1 MKGRI
6 RPYYISIFISVLALL
21 LAVIANRRISN
32 MQAENSAE
40 FGTVAEKKSFQQIEK
55 IPDVEVI
62 KPDGTVIKAKSIES
76 HDNLDKIVN
85 KEVEATRSADAVKT
99 EPAKQEKQSEITKTP
114 VVVARPVETPKA
126 QTQEV
131 KKTEPQGINGAF
143 VIQAGSFKSKSLA
156 EMQCKKILAKV
167 NFGEKKCGIAHGNG
181 SYRTIIYPFK
191 NNNEASTFAN
201 KVQKRTKISC
211 LVKRNVSR

>member
-1 MKGRI
+1 MRGRI

-32 MQAENSAE
+32 MQSANNAE
-40 FGTVAEKKSFQQIEK
+40 FSTVAEKKPFQQIEK
-55 IPDVEVI
+55 VPDVEVI

-85 KEVEATRSADAVKT
+85 KEVETAKPAEAAKT
-99 EPAKQEKQSEITKTP
+99 EPAKQEKAP
-114 VVVARPVETPKA
+114 AVVARPAETQKA
-126 QTQEV
+126 QTQEA
-131 KKTEPQGINGAF
+131 KKAEPQGINGAF
-143 VIQAGSFKSKSLA
+143 VVQAGSFKSKSLA
-156 EMQCKKILAKV
+156 ETQCKKILAKV
-167 NFGEKKCGIAHGNG
+167 SFGDKKCGVAHGNG

-201 KVQKRTKISC
+201 KVQKSTKISC
-211 LVKRNVSR
+211 LVKRNASK

>member
-1 MKGRI
+1 MRGRI

-32 MQAENSAE
+32 MQSANNAE
-40 FGTVAEKKSFQQIEK
+40 FSTVAEKKPFQQIEK
-55 IPDVEVI
+55 VPDVEVI

-85 KEVEATRSADAVKT
+85 KEVETAKPAEVAKT
-99 EPAKQEKQSEITKTP
+99 EPAKQEKAP
-114 VVVARPVETPKA
+114 AVVARPAETQKA
-126 QTQEV
+126 QAQEA
-131 KKTEPQGINGAF
+131 KKAEPQGINGAF
-143 VIQAGSFKSKSLA
+143 VVQAGSFKSKSLA
-156 EMQCKKILAKV
+156 ETQCKKILAKV
-167 NFGEKKCGIAHGNG
+167 SFGDKKCGVAHGNG

-201 KVQKRTKISC
+201 KVQKSTKISC
-211 LVKRNVSR
+211 LVKRNASR

>member
-1 MKGRI
+1 MRGRI

-32 MQAENSAE
+32 MQSANNAE
-40 FGTVAEKKSFQQIEK
+40 FSTVTEKKPFQQIEK
-55 IPDVEVI
+55 VPDVEVI

-85 KEVEATRSADAVKT
+85 KEVEAVKPAEVAKT
-99 EPAKQEKQSEITKTP
+99 EPAKHEKAP
-114 VVVARPVETPKA
+114 VVVARPEEKPKA

-143 VIQAGSFKSKSLA
+143 VVQAGSFKSKSLA
-156 EMQCKKILAKV
+156 ETQCKKILAKV
-167 NFGEKKCGIAHGNG
+167 SFGDKKCGVAHGNG

-191 NNNEASTFAN
+191 NNNEASAFAN
-201 KVQKRTKISC
+201 KVQKSTKISC
-211 LVKRNVSR
+211 LVKRNASR

>member
-1 MKGRI
+1 MRGRI
-6 RPYYISIFISVLALL
+6 RFYYIPIFISVLALL

-32 MQAENSAE
+32 MQAANETEFSA
-40 FGTVAEKKSFQQIEK
+40 VAEKKSFQQIEK
-55 IPDVEVI
+55 VPDVEVI

-85 KEVEATRSADAVKT
+85 KEVEAVKPAEVAKT
-99 EPAKQEKQSEITKTP
+99 EPAKHEKAP
-114 VVVARPVETPKA
+114 VVVARPEEKPKA

-143 VIQAGSFKSKSLA
+143 VVQAGSFKSKSLA
-156 EMQCKKILAKV
+156 ETQCKKILAKV
-167 NFGEKKCGIAHGNG
+167 SFGDKKCGVAHGNG

-191 NNNEASTFAN
+191 NNNEASAFAN
-201 KVQKRTKISC
+201 KVQKSTKISC
-211 LVKRNVSR
+211 LVKRNASR

>member
-1 MKGRI
+1 MRGRI

-32 MQAENSAE
+32 MQSASDAE
-40 FGTVAEKKSFQQIEK
+40 FGAVAEKKSFQQIEK
-55 IPDVEVI
+55 VPDVEVI

-76 HDNLDKIVN
+76 HDNLDKIVS
-85 KEVEATRSADAVKT
+85 KEVEIAKPEEVAKT
-99 EPAKQEKQSEITKTP
+99 EPAKQDKQSETQKAP
-114 VVVARPVETPKA
+114 VVVARPAETPKA

-167 NFGEKKCGIAHGNG
+167 NFGDKKCGIAHGNG
-181 SYRTIIYPFK
+181 SYRSIIYPFK
-191 NNNEASTFAN
+191 NNNDASAFAN
-201 KVQKRTKISC
+201 KVQKSTKISC
-211 LVKRNVSR
+211 LVKRNANK

>member
-1 MKGRI
+1 MKNRI
-6 RPYYISIFISVLALL
+6 KFYHLPIFISVLALI

-32 MQAENSAE
+32 MQSANDTE
-40 FGTVAEKKSFQQIEK
+40 FSTVAEKKPFQQIEK
-55 IPDVEVI
+55 VPDVEVI

-85 KEVEATRSADAVKT
+85 KEVEAVKPAEVAKT
-99 EPAKQEKQSEITKTP
+99 EPAKHEKAP
-114 VVVARPVETPKA
+114 VVVARPEEKPKA

-143 VIQAGSFKSKSLA
+143 VVQAGSFKSKSLA
-156 EMQCKKILAKV
+156 ETQCKKILAKV
-167 NFGEKKCGIAHGNG
+167 SFGDKKCGVAHGNG

-191 NNNEASTFAN
+191 NNNEASAFAN
-201 KVQKRTKISC
+201 KVQKSTKISC
-211 LVKRNVSR
+211 LVKRNASR

>member
-1 MKGRI
+1 MRNRI
-6 RPYYISIFISVLALL
+6 KFYYLPVFISVLALL

-32 MQAENSAE
+32 MQSANESE
-40 FGTVAEKKSFQQIEK
+40 FSTVAEKKSFQQIEK
-55 IPDVEVI
+55 VPDVEVI

-85 KEVEATRSADAVKT
+85 KEVEATKPVEVVKT
-99 EPAKQEKQSEITKTP
+99 EPAKQEKTP
-114 VVVARPVETPKA
+114 TVVARPVETPKA
-126 QTQEV
+126 QAPEA
-131 KKTEPQGINGAF
+131 KKTETQGINGAF

-156 EMQCKKILAKV
+156 DTQCKKILAKV
-167 NFGEKKCGIAHGNG
+167 NFGDKKCGIAHGNG

-191 NNNEASTFAN
+191 NNNEASAFAN
-201 KVQKRTKISC
+201 KVQKSTKISC

>member
-1 MKGRI
+1 MKNRI
-6 RPYYISIFISVLALL
+6 KFYHLPIFISVLALI

-32 MQAENSAE
+32 MQSANDTE
-40 FGTVAEKKSFQQIEK
+40 FSTVAEKKPFQQIEK
-55 IPDVEVI
+55 VPDVEVI

-85 KEVEATRSADAVKT
+85 KEVEAAKPAEVAKT
-99 EPAKQEKQSEITKTP
+99 EPAKHEKAP
-114 VVVARPVETPKA
+114 VVVARPEEKPKA

-143 VIQAGSFKSKSLA
+143 VVQAGSFKSKSLA
-156 EMQCKKILAKV
+156 ETQCKKILAKV
-167 NFGEKKCGIAHGNG
+167 SFGDKKCGVAHGNG

-191 NNNEASTFAN
+191 NNNEASAFAN
-201 KVQKRTKISC
+201 KVQKSTKISC
-211 LVKRNVSR
+211 LVKRNASR